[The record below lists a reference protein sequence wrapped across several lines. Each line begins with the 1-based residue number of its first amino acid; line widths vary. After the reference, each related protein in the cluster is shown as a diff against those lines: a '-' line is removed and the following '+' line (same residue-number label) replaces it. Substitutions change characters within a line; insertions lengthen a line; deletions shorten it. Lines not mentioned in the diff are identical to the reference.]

1 MGLTNALHRT
11 DTLLDFLQQLDLLIH
26 HSHHNKNTYL
36 SRTLR
41 SISRNVQINRIR
53 SRSKHT
59 NLLNFSKTRNL
70 SDCLTNLR
78 CEVVSVQNSLL
89 NNRSNNN
96 KDHTGSSSVRG
107 WTWTKTS
114 ETDGIS
120 SLILWMASLLI
131 DSQSSTWV
139 PAWTKRVTST
149 IRKGPISRARRLLYP
164 SHSTDFRMEF
174 SSSIV
179 LVLILSEREQMDS

>member
-11 DTLLDFLQQLDLLIH
+11 DTLLDFFQQLDLLIH

-59 NLLNFSKTRNL
+59 NLLNFSKTRNF

-89 NNRSNNN
+89 NSKNNN
-96 KDHTGSSSVRG
+96 NRDIQAHHPSGAEHEPKLQ
-107 WTWTKTS
+107 KQ
-114 ETDGIS
+114 
-120 SLILWMASLLI
+120 MAFLL
-131 DSQSSTWV
+131 
-139 PAWTKRVTST
+139 
-149 IRKGPISRARRLLYP
+149 
-164 SHSTDFRMEF
+164 
-174 SSSIV
+174 
-179 LVLILSEREQMDS
+179 